1 MGMAATLTMSWV
13 TPKKMYIAHVGDSR
27 LYCLRNGETQQL
39 TDDHS
44 YTWKLFKEG
53 EIREY
58 AYRDHPRR
66 NVVYEIMGAGH
77 SNLKPSIFAVDYLP
91 GDRYMLCSDGIVDGL
106 WEKQIHKMLN
116 QPNETPEETSKNM
129 LDEAILL
136 SGSDDTTI
144 IVFDIKE

>member
-1 MGMAATLTMSWV
+1 VAGFVENYDLVLAVSDGMGGGRAGHLASRIVLSHFSKLIPETIKAAAQGFNPDYLDHIEEAIFTIHEYINNHGHLDPLLMGMAATLTMSWV

-66 NVVYEIMGAGH
+66 NV
-77 SNLKPSIFAVDYLP
+77 
-91 GDRYMLCSDGIVDGL
+91 
-106 WEKQIHKMLN
+106 
-116 QPNETPEETSKNM
+116 
-129 LDEAILL
+129 
-136 SGSDDTTI
+136 
-144 IVFDIKE
+144 